1 MFTGVLGGSGGE
13 RKEREGSRTRDTL
26 LSGSQSLVQLLCE
39 STVGCRH
46 HVGRGPES
54 WPEVAQEDGDTRP
67 AQAGVEAVIW
77 LLSTALLQDSQDDRQ
92 TAAQRN
98 V

>member
-1 MFTGVLGGSGGE
+1 MVGKRRQQDSGYTPIWLT
-13 RKEREGSRTRDTL
+13 KP
-26 LSGSQSLVQLLCE
+26 VQLLCE

-46 HVGRGPES
+46 HMGRGPES
-54 WPEVAQEDGDTRP
+54 WPEVAQEDGDMRSGGCDLAP
-67 AQAGVEAVIW
+67 KHCSA
-77 LLSTALLQDSQDDRQ
+77 SDSQNDRQ